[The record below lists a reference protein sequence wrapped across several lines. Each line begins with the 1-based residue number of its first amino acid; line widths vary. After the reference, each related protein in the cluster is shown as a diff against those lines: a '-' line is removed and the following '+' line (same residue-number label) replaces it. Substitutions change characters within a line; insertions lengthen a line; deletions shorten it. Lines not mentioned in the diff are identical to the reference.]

1 MPWSRR
7 CSILAA
13 YATFAVCALSIL
25 RPAVQQPP
33 ALSTSSP
40 TPLPAVSPAPDA
52 LAKAQPEFFVLID
65 PSHGGDDKGAVF
77 SSRIAEKDV
86 TLALAREL
94 RKELEERGIAARLL
108 RDSDANVSLEHRAE
122 ISNQQH
128 PELYIALHAG
138 TPGSGV
144 RVYAP
149 LVFQTQQTPG
159 RFLPWET
166 AQASSLERSE
176 AIAKAVRQELQKK
189 DIKAPYFQAFLR
201 PLNNVIAPAIA
212 VEMAVDRG
220 DLRPLGNE
228 KLEGSVASAVAS
240 AIAQSLVR
248 VGGRK

>member
-1 MPWSRR
+1 MRWSRR

-25 RPAVQQPP
+25 HPAVQQPP
-33 ALSTSSP
+33 AAADSSP
-40 TPLPAVSPAPDA
+40 ALPAGPPSQDTPT
-52 LAKAQPEFFVLID
+52 KAQPEFFVLID

-94 RKELEERGIAARLL
+94 RKQLEERGIAARLL
-108 RDSDANVSLEHRAE
+108 RDSDVNVSLERRAE

-138 TPGSGV
+138 NPGSGV

-149 LVFQTQQTPG
+149 LLFQTQQTPG
-159 RFLPWET
+159 RFVPWET
-166 AQASSLERSE
+166 AQASSLERSQ
-176 AIAKAVRQELQKK
+176 AIAKAVTQELQKK
-189 DIKAPYFQAFLR
+189 DIKAPYLQAFLR

-228 KLEGSVASAVAS
+228 KLEGGVASAVAS
-240 AIAQSLVR
+240 AIAQNLGR
-248 VGGRK
+248 MGGRK